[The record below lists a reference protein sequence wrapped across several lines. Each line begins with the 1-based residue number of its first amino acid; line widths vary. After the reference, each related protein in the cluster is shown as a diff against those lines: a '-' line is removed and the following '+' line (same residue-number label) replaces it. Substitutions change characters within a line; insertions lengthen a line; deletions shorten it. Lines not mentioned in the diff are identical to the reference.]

1 MISPPRSLYFP
12 DGTRER
18 EREREREALKREE
31 MIPI

>member
-12 DGTRER
+12 NGTR

>member
-1 MISPPRSLYFP
+1 MISPARSLYFP